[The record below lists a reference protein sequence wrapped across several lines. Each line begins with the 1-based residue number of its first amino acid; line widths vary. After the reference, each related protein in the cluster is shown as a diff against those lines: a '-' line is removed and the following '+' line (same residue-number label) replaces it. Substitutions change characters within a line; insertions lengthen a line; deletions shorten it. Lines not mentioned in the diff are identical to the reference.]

1 MNRWRAISLAIV
13 VMALAGLAVGFVTN
27 FIVTTVLD
35 GSCSRGLCDAGL
47 FSGYMLLTFWLPFA
61 TAAALAFLWL
71 WRSGGRA

>member
-1 MNRWRAISLAIV
+1 MNRWRAIFLAIV
-13 VMALAGLAVGFVTN
+13 VMAN
-27 FIVTTVLD
+27 FIVMTVLD